1 VTNVTTPTVT
11 LNDTLS
17 EMEKCSLPALI
28 FSLSADFLN
37 ALYLGIIK

>member
-1 VTNVTTPTVT
+1 MTNVATPTVT

-17 EMEKCSLPALI
+17 EMEKCSPPPI
-28 FSLSADFLN
+28 FPLSADSLN